1 MNRWRSPVFAVA
13 VLLGAAL
20 PTAWPAR
27 SVAAEGEPPPANQ
40 ESGPRL
46 ADRLF
51 RVEWTAGDSGQ
62 TESRI
67 IGYVYN
73 DSRQDA
79 VNVRLR
85 ISEVDAAGRTVGSV
99 IKAMGD
105 PVPALSRASFDLQ
118 VPGASP
124 SYRVAVE
131 SFGLMDDP
139 WATRTTEQLL
149 AAVGFQMKLADTPE
163 KLANL
168 RTLTPRRTLIPQTH
182 DDRVYYIYADP
193 DLCECLYVGT
203 SAQYQ
208 RALQKS
214 FETDQLI
221 AIQQQLPIVWGL
233 WGSWPWF

>member
-1 MNRWRSPVFAVA
+1 MNRWRSPVFTVA

-20 PTAWPAR
+20 ATPWPAR
-27 SVAAEGEPPPANQ
+27 SVAAEGEPPAANQ

-51 RVEWTAGDSGQ
+51 RVEWTAGGSGQ
-62 TESRI
+62 TEARI

-79 VNVRLR
+79 VNVQLR
-85 ISEVDAAGRTVGSV
+85 ISELDASGRTVRSV
-99 IKAMGD
+99 IKPIGD
-105 PVPALSRASFDLQ
+105 PVPALGRASFDLE

-168 RTLTPRRTLIPQTH
+168 RTLTPRRTLIPQAQ

-214 FETDQLI
+214 LETDQLI
-221 AIQQQLPIVWGL
+221 AIQQQQPIVWGL
-233 WGSWPWF
+233 WGAWPGF